1 MVSESIIMAAQNPV
15 SFWERVYFH
24 WNHWVLACLSPSEN
38 LVSFWERVFKRAV
51 KDTRRGNPASIVS
64 GMEAMRPVP
73 VGLAQVARTGRSG
86 KLTTGNINWN
96 IMFQLI
102 FCFRVNE

>member
-1 MVSESIIMAAQNPV
+1 MYDGGLKRFGFGANHHGSIKPGLILGEGL
-15 SFWERVYFH
+15 FFY

-86 KLTTGNINWN
+86 KLTTGNI
-96 IMFQLI
+96 
-102 FCFRVNE
+102 

>member
-1 MVSESIIMAAQNPV
+1 
-15 SFWERVYFH
+15 
-24 WNHWVLACLSPSEN
+24 
-38 LVSFWERVFKRAV
+38 
-51 KDTRRGNPASIVS
+51 
-64 GMEAMRPVP
+64 MEAMRPVP
-73 VGLAQVARTGRSG
+73 VGLAQVARAGRSG